1 LLKNTP
7 SDIAAIQRRF
17 KVIGSALMR
26 VNLNNTHSG
35 NMSLR
40 DPDDPGRFYVTAS
53 GSQCGTLTP
62 GDIVPVRF
70 SDRGWEGTARPSSE
84 TNTHRRVLSLPG
96 VNACV
101 HCHSVVSTLASFD
114 SPEQPALLT
123 RLAPE
128 HDGDTRCFFQP
139 VDFFGAGLLG
149 TVPVGI
155 YRNPVGSTE
164 MEERIPRHL
173 GESPVTLVAGHGP
186 FARGR
191 SLAECLHT
199 LSVLENSA
207 ALRLALQ
214 RRGTATIGIQA
225 ALRSKGVEAVF
236 ACRPRTAEA
245 PGPSGQP
252 ADDPALA
259 ADFTRWLTYNFNFGL
274 GAYGTGSMSRKFGA
288 DEMVFCPMSAAPE
301 GVEVPLYRTPL
312 HTAEPEAADVRLHRL
327 IYAHTPFTACM
338 VTTSPLATA
347 EGMAALVETQG
358 PAALLGQSDGID
370 YTAGHYPLVVPI
382 DAEAHYYE
390 SRLPVADPGCIA
402 AGSPDNPIPNLLDRH
417 RGCCIVAGYGLIAAG
432 PTGLDQAAYIV
443 SAAERSARFRLE
455 VHLHNRLW
463 GGPPP
468 TLFERA

>member
-1 LLKNTP
+1 MLKHTP

-17 KVIGSALMR
+17 KAIGTALMR

-53 GSQCGTLTP
+53 GSQCGALTP
-62 GDIVPVRF
+62 GDIVSVRF
-70 SDRGWEGTARPSSE
+70 SDLGWEGTARPSSE
-84 TNTHRRVLSLPG
+84 TNTHRRVLRLPK

-101 HCHSVVSTLASFD
+101 HCHSVASTLASFD
-114 SPEQPALLT
+114 SPEKPVLLT

-155 YRNPVGSTE
+155 YRNPVGSAE
-164 MEERIPRHL
+164 MEQRIPRHL
-173 GESPVTLVAGHGP
+173 GESPVTIVAGHGP

-191 SLAECLHT
+191 SLAACLHI
-199 LSVLENSA
+199 LSILENSA

-214 RRGTATIGIQA
+214 RRGIATAGIQA
-225 ALRSKGVEAVF
+225 ALRSKGVAAIF
-236 ACRPRTAEA
+236 ACRPRTSET
-245 PGPSGQP
+245 PEPSGPP

-274 GAYGTGSMSRKFGA
+274 GAYGTGSMSRKLAA

-301 GVEVPLYRTPL
+301 GLEAPLYRIPL
-312 HTAEPEAADVRLHRL
+312 RAPEPEAADVRLHRL
-327 IYAHTPFTACM
+327 IYTHTPFTACM
-338 VTTSPLATA
+338 VTTSPWATA
-347 EGMAALVETQG
+347 EGMAVLAETHG
-358 PAALLGQSDGID
+358 AAALLGPWAGID
-370 YTAGHYPLVVPI
+370 YTAGHYPMVVPI
-382 DAEAHYYE
+382 DAEAHYYD
-390 SRLPVADPGCIA
+390 SRLPVADPACIA
-402 AGSPDNPIPNLLDRH
+402 AGPPDNPIPNLLSRH
-417 RGCCIVAGYGLIAAG
+417 RGRCIVAGCGLIAAG

-443 SAAERSARFRLE
+443 SAAERSARFRQE
-455 VHLHNRLW
+455 VHLHSRLW

-468 TLFERA
+468 AAFELE

>member
-1 LLKNTP
+1 MLKHTP

-17 KVIGSALMR
+17 KAIGTALMR

-53 GSQCGTLTP
+53 GSQCGALTP
-62 GDIVPVRF
+62 GDIVSVRF
-70 SDRGWEGTARPSSE
+70 SDLGWEGTTRPSSE
-84 TNTHRRVLSLPG
+84 TNTHRRVLRLPK

-114 SPEQPALLT
+114 SPEQPVLLT

-155 YRNPVGSTE
+155 YRNPVGSAE
-164 MEERIPRHL
+164 MEQRIPRHL
-173 GESPVTLVAGHGP
+173 GESPVTIVAGHGP

-191 SLAECLHT
+191 SLAACLHI
-199 LSVLENSA
+199 LSILENSA

-214 RRGTATIGIQA
+214 RRGIATAGIQA
-225 ALRSKGVEAVF
+225 ALRSKGVAAIF
-236 ACRPRTAEA
+236 ACRPRTSET
-245 PGPSGQP
+245 PEPSGPP

-274 GAYGTGSMSRKFGA
+274 GAYGTGSMSRKLAA

-301 GVEVPLYRTPL
+301 GLEAPLYRIPL
-312 HTAEPEAADVRLHRL
+312 RAPEPEAADVRLHRL
-327 IYAHTPFTACM
+327 IYTHTPFTACM
-338 VTTSPLATA
+338 VTTSPWATA
-347 EGMAALVETQG
+347 EGMAVLAETHG
-358 PAALLGQSDGID
+358 AAALLGKSAGID
-370 YTAGHYPLVVPI
+370 YTAGHYPMVVPI
-382 DAEAHYYE
+382 DAEAQYYD
-390 SRLPVADPGCIA
+390 SRLPVADPACIA
-402 AGSPDNPIPNLLDRH
+402 AGPPGNPIPNLLSRH
-417 RGCCIVAGYGLIAAG
+417 RGRCIVAGCGLIAAG

-443 SAAERSARFRLE
+443 SAAERSARFRQE
-455 VHLHNRLW
+455 VHLHSRLW

-468 TLFERA
+468 AAFELE